1 MRRRALKAI
10 LISAAITA
18 AAFLFVA
25 APAWQDRLA
34 DPSWP
39 KMALPLLFILAP
51 YAYLALLEK
60 LAWSKSL
67 HDPAA
72 KPRRIFANDYALVR
86 KFDFIEVASALTCIS
101 GALVY
106 ILWALHMRTPRPSG
120 GGASLAGLIFVF
132 TPLLQGAGLI
142 LLSLIWLASSS
153 LAKLI
158 QRNR

>member
-72 KPRRIFANDYALVR
+72 KPRSIFAS
-86 KFDFIEVASALTCIS
+86 FDFIEVASALTCIS

-132 TPLLQGAGLI
+132 TPMLQGAGLI

>member
-72 KPRRIFANDYALVR
+72 KPRRIFVNDYALVR
-86 KFDFIEVASALTCIS
+86 KFDFIEVASALTCIRQQVWFS
-101 GALVY
+101 FRSVSTAMAADNPAV
-106 ILWALHMRTPRPSG
+106 
-120 GGASLAGLIFVF
+120 AGF
-132 TPLLQGAGLI
+132 AGD
-142 LLSLIWLASSS
+142 
-153 LAKLI
+153 
-158 QRNR
+158 